1 MAKNIALFIDGTWN
15 RPTGAKDTN
24 VRHLFNDA
32 NALVGPGQVC
42 HYMSGVGTEV
52 GGFKFVPSFLRRGGI
67 ERGLD
72 RLPRWFRNAL
82 GGAFGWGTA
91 FRIKEAYAFLCDHYL
106 QGDHV
111 FLFGFS
117 RGAFAARSLAGFVE
131 QVGILYRDKLELVE
145 TAYAMYEAP
154 SEAARNAL
162 RDNVHAMAGRPGPFV
177 EGEFALPIYMIG
189 VWDTVAA
196 LGIPRRQAEL
206 PGYFTEHHRP
216 ELPSNVTHARHAL
229 ALHELRRKFEPLLW
243 NSCAH
248 WQTLRQVWFAGAHA
262 DVGGGYEARYLSDA
276 ALGWMA
282 REAQKVGLELAICPT
297 QQGSPLGPDRVH
309 HELRGIFTFS
319 RSAVRKC
326 LTEQRYASVA
336 QQHLLHRSVVD
347 RLRDANS
354 SRYRYMHPGVN
365 NKLRQADELALKML
379 VQLGRQ
385 HVNAICQ

>member
-15 RPTGAKDTN
+15 RPGGATDTN
-24 VRHLFNDA
+24 VRHLYNDA
-32 NALVGPGQVC
+32 QADGGPGQVC
-42 HYMSGVGTEV
+42 HYMSGVGTEI
-52 GGFKFVPSFLRRGGI
+52 GGFRVIPSFLNRASI
-67 ERGLD
+67 ERGLNYM
-72 RLPRWFRNAL
+72 PRWVRNIL

-91 FRIKEAYAFLCDHYL
+91 FKIKEAYAFLCDHYV

-145 TAYAMYEAP
+145 TAYAMYENP
-154 SEAARNAL
+154 SEVARNAL
-162 RDNVHAMAGRPGPFV
+162 TDNVRAMAGRPGPFV

-196 LGIPRRQAEL
+196 LGIPRRNAEL

-216 ELPSNVTHARHAL
+216 DLPNNVTHARHAL
-229 ALHELRRKFEPLLW
+229 ALHELRPKFEPLLW
-243 NSCAH
+243 SSCAP
-248 WQTLRQVWFAGAHA
+248 WQTLRQVWFPGAHA
-262 DVGGGYEARYLSDA
+262 DVGGGYEARYLSDT

-282 REAQKVGLELAICPT
+282 REAQKVGLTLTTCPT
-297 QQGSPLGPDRVH
+297 LQGSTLGPDRVH

-319 RSAVRKC
+319 RSALRRC
-326 LTEQRYASVA
+326 LTEQRYVSVA
-336 QQHLLHRSVVD
+336 QQHRVHRGVVD

-354 SRYRYMHPGVN
+354 SRYGYVRPGVN

-379 VQLGRQ
+379 VQLGRI
-385 HVNAICQ
+385 HVDAICQ